1 MVQSKCALKLNRIR
15 SFRLNKLA
23 FIFSICFN
31 LAFAQS
37 LFNEKTQNTM
47 LAKLITSD
55 SLTYYQ
61 CRVVNA
67 DIQVTAGN
75 QTIESEKQQITITEK
90 FVITLKKNE
99 YWIRYYTSG
108 LTAFPNRKF
117 SGLKIRQKAYWNF
130 SFKEE
135 RKLDDREVEFL
146 ALLQT
151 TGKETTEYDFALTKH
166 TTNQI
171 IIKQKKNFEQLLIK
185 EDVSISKS
193 LKL

>member
-1 MVQSKCALKLNRIR
+1 MISQKNSDHCCNIKLHTLIK
-15 SFRLNKLA
+15 FVL
-23 FIFSICFN
+23 IFSLSIN
-31 LAFAQS
+31 IAFAQGVFS
-37 LFNEKTQNTM
+37 EKTQNTM
-47 LAKLITSD
+47 LAKLITGD
-55 SLTYYQ
+55 SLSYYQ
-61 CRVVNA
+61 CRVVDA

-108 LTAFPNRKF
+108 LTVFPNRKF

-130 SFKEE
+130 SFRME
-135 RKLDDREVEFL
+135 RKLEEKELDFL
-146 ALLQT
+146 ATLQT
-151 TGKETTEYDFALTKH
+151 TGKETTEYDFAITKH

-185 EDVSISKS
+185 DKISISEA

>member
-15 SFRLNKLA
+15 PFRLNKLA

-37 LFNEKTQNTM
+37 LFTEKTQNTM
-47 LAKLITSD
+47 LAKLISSD
-55 SLTYYQ
+55 SLIYYQ

-108 LTAFPNRKF
+108 LTVFPNRKF

-185 EDVSISKS
+185 EKVSISEV